1 MPTSKRSTQHN
12 KSLQD
17 PVTIVIFGATGNL
30 AHKKLLPAL
39 YQLELAGELAKDSRI
54 VGFGRRDWTDEHWRD
69 EVQVLLSED
78 ESAPNP
84 ALERLLSRLYF
95 HNGDYQTE
103 QAFTSLAE
111 RLLSSQFPAC
121 IMFYFAVSPDA
132 FGPIC
137 QHLATAELVDES
149 KGCRRLVIEKPFGHD
164 IESAHALDSLLHRHF
179 NEQQI
184 YRIDHYLGKGTVQNI
199 MVMRF
204 ANLLL
209 EPLWNRNFI
218 DHVQISHAETLGV
231 GGRAGYY
238 ESAGALRDMVQSH
251 LMQMLALIAMEPPAS
266 MDPEA
271 VRDEKVKVLR
281 SIRPI
286 SPRAVHAQAFRAQY
300 QRGVVQ
306 GENEIGYLDED
317 GVAPDSITETYA
329 AVKLYIDNWRW
340 KGVPFYLR
348 TGKRLSQTHS
358 QISIRFRD
366 PPQQLFRETAIT
378 RTEPNWLLIGIQ
390 PQENVRFELQI
401 KTDGLEMRTRT
412 VQMDASYTTP
422 QHEKLD
428 AYAALLLDVMRGD
441 QTLFLRYDEVAWAW
455 RVVDPIL
462 KTWSVERDYI
472 HTYKSGS
479 WGPNESDRLF
489 DDDSHQWRN
498 DLSLPSN

>member
-1 MPTSKRSTQHN
+1 MPPSKRSAQRD
-12 KSLQD
+12 KSRQD

-30 AHKKLLPAL
+30 AHKKLIPAL
-39 YQLELAGELAKDSRI
+39 YQLELAGELPQGSRI
-54 VGFGRRDWTDEHWRD
+54 IGFGRRDWTDEHWRD

-84 ALERLLSRLYF
+84 ALEKLLPRLYF

-103 QAFTSLAE
+103 DSFTSLAQ
-111 RLLSSQFPAC
+111 RLFNDEFPAC
-121 IMFYFAVSPDA
+121 IMFYFAVPPDA
-132 FGPIC
+132 FGSIC
-137 QHLATAELVDES
+137 QHLVAAGLVEES

-179 NEQQI
+179 SEQQI

-238 ESAGALRDMVQSH
+238 E
-251 LMQMLALIAMEPPAS
+251 IAMEPPPS

-300 QRGVVQ
+300 QRGVVK

-317 GVAPDSITETYA
+317 GVAPGSITETYA

-348 TGKRLSQTHS
+348 TGKRLAQTHS

-378 RTEPNWLLIGIQ
+378 KTEPNWLLIGIL

-412 VQMDASYTTP
+412 VQMDASYTAP
-422 QHEKLD
+422 EREKLD

-472 HTYKSGS
+472 HTYKSGT
-479 WGPNESDRLF
+479 WGPKESDRLF

-498 DLSLPSN
+498 DLSIPSN